1 ARPSGRHLLL
11 GVLEDGSVAATDAAL
26 EALTPVEDI
35 GWEFGEWA
43 KNEAQRASFLG
54 SAAGALEGEIG
65 STTGQ
70 FLIRVLQRRSD
81 TLVRWVLRAMTT
93 PATTDVMSI
102 VERGVRSPDPETKD
116 QAIEAL
122 ETIGARTVLSVLL
135 PLLEPDTDRRRPG
148 ARETLRRLSE
158 DFDPWLRALAIR
170 CLATEIRDDLAH
182 LASISAADQSDLV
195 RQALPSF
202 GPMPIEHLDTL
213 NRMDRVLVLQRVPMF
228 SGLDPEDL
236 DLVAAT
242 MAEVQFEPRERI
254 YSDGEPGD
262 EMLVIVEGEAVVSK
276 ARNGSRDVIET
287 YGPGDHVGE
296 LSLLRGGQRIADVD
310 SGDPGLHGLV
320 LSKADLLS
328 ILDER
333 PSVAMG
339 MLATLA
345 TRLAEQT

>member
-1 ARPSGRHLLL
+1 
-11 GVLEDGSVAATDAAL
+11 
-26 EALTPVEDI
+26 
-35 GWEFGEWA
+35 
-43 KNEAQRASFLG
+43 
-54 SAAGALEGEIG
+54 
-65 STTGQ
+65 
-70 FLIRVLQRRSD
+70 
-81 TLVRWVLRAMTT
+81 
-93 PATTDVMSI
+93 
-102 VERGVRSPDPETKD
+102 
-116 QAIEAL
+116 
-122 ETIGARTVLSVLL
+122 
-135 PLLEPDTDRRRPG
+135 
-148 ARETLRRLSE
+148 
-158 DFDPWLRALAIR
+158 
-170 CLATEIRDDLAH
+170 
-182 LASISAADQSDLV
+182 
-195 RQALPSF
+195 
-202 GPMPIEHLDTL
+202 
-213 NRMDRVLVLQRVPMF
+213 MF

-242 MAEVQFEPRERI
+242 MAEIQFEPRERI